1 LNKWPKSLFYI
12 PQSLTKNLQKA
23 AFSKK
28 KAVLTTKLGFK
39 LRRKIMKYSWRVAFY
54 DNEEELRWL
63 DRRVKEEVLQKVK
76 DKLNIRQKKTLKMAG
91 FVTFC
96 VGTVF

>member
-1 LNKWPKSLFYI
+1 
-12 PQSLTKNLQKA
+12 
-23 AFSKK
+23 
-28 KAVLTTKLGFK
+28 
-39 LRRKIMKYSWRVAFY
+39 MKYSWRVAFY